1 MKREKVKV
9 EQLAENPNNPRLLK
23 ADKKNKL
30 EKSIKEFPEM
40 LEARP
45 IVVNTDYTILGG
57 NMRYKALLATGA
69 KEVDV
74 LVVDWSE
81 DKQKEF
87 IIKDNVGFGEWDWEE
102 VATWDEDELIDWA
115 VDLPSD
121 LFKGD
126 VDYSILD
133 DEDFSEELDN
143 MEGDVRRALQI
154 PFEAEDYDEAKEL
167 YQFWVEQGA
176 YVGAMILEHLK
187 EERKK
192 TEL

>member
-45 IVVNTDYTILGG
+45 IVVNTEYTILGG

-115 VDLPSD
+115 VDLPTD
-121 LFKGD
+121 LFKDD

-143 MEGDVRRALQI
+143 MEGDVRKALQI

-167 YQFWVEQGA
+167 YQFWVNQGA
-176 YVGAMILEHLK
+176 YVGAMILEHFK